1 MLLANSIKNS
11 RKNLYL
17 HPKPFKI
24 NFKSNSYLMLISR
37 RGRVNSSTLT
47 FPNINLTKAMTNVLI
62 LWKSLKKGCTNLYF
76 HSFTFNMS
84 YEPFAFL
91 TALSRGDHVK
101 SSTTTFGNINLTKTV
116 IDLNVDWKS
125 VKKGCMNLYLCPK
138 SFKFTFKPNSY
149 LICCINLRS
158 WPSKYVYPHFLQY
171 LCGKNNSLLML
182 SKRATSITW
191 TRILDLDPKNLDPE
205 NLDLEKPGP

>member
-1 MLLANSIKNS
+1 
-11 RKNLYL
+11 
-17 HPKPFKI
+17 
-24 NFKSNSYLMLISR
+24 MLISR

-91 TALSRGDHVK
+91 TAFSRGDHVK

-138 SFKFTFKPNSY
+138 SFKFTFKPNSC

-191 TRILDLDPKNLDPE
+191 TRILDLDLGPWTMDP
-205 NLDLEKPGP
+205 DPGPGS